1 MEINTEILKGFIGTY
16 TKGDSKGIYNFSFNA
31 NLGEVNNINVAGELG
46 NPTYI
51 AISSN
56 KKYLYSVMKDGDMG
70 GVAAYLINKEDLSLS
85 LLNYKL
91 FPGSSPCHLITNKDD
106 SYLFSANYHTGEI
119 NCYPLNEDGS
129 LCDPSSRVFHEGT
142 GPNKDRQEKAHAHFV
157 GLTPNEEKLL
167 AIDLGIDKM
176 VVYDYKDGNLVED
189 SSLTVKFE
197 GGSGPRHMTFHPNKN
212 FAFLL
217 SELTSEVFVLKYN
230 PSNNVF
236 EIIQKISALP
246 ENFKGKSKASAIHI
260 SSDGR
265 FLYTSNRGYDSIAV
279 FAVDSETSLL
289 SLVEITET
297 KGKYPRD
304 FVIDPT
310 GNYVIVPHE
319 GSDNMTIFSRDK
331 NTGKMTKLDQ
341 EYTVP
346 SGVCIKF
353 L

>member
-1 MEINTEILKGFIGTY
+1 MEINTEIFQGFIGTY
-16 TKGDSKGIYNFSFNA
+16 TKGESKGIYSFSFNKNSGEISDI
-31 NLGEVNNINVAGELG
+31 NLASELG

-51 AISSN
+51 SISSD
-56 KKYLYSVMKDGDMG
+56 KKYLYSVMKDGDKG

-91 FPGSSPCHLITNKDD
+91 FPGASPCHLITNKDNT
-106 SYLFSANYHTGEI
+106 YLFSANYHTAEI
-119 NCYPLNEDGS
+119 TCYPLNKDGS
-129 LCDPSSRVFHEGT
+129 LCDPSSKVFHEGT

-167 AIDLGIDKM
+167 AVDLGIDKM

-197 GGSGPRHMTFHPNKN
+197 GGAGPRHMTFHPNQN

-217 SELTSEVFVLKYN
+217 SELTSEVFALKYS
-230 PSNNVF
+230 PSNNSF

-246 ENFKGKSKASAIHI
+246 KDFGGKTKASAIHI

-279 FAVDSETSLL
+279 FAVDDETGIL
-289 SLVEITET
+289 SLVEIVET
-297 KGKYPRD
+297 GGRSPRD
-304 FVIDPT
+304 FGLDPT
-310 GNYVIVPHE
+310 ENYVIVPHE
-319 GSDNMTIFSRDK
+319 DSTNMTIFSRNK
-331 NTGKMTKLDQ
+331 NTGKITKLEQ

-346 SGVCIKF
+346 NGVCIKF